1 MGYQPDGLPFTF
13 FNQAENLVG
22 LDTQLAYNLSRD
34 LNVDLEF
41 IPFRYPVLA
50 DFLNTGVIDVAMG
63 GIGMTPRLLNYLPY
77 FAEQNIATGV
87 CTPCAKN
94 RDLEEKDFYANMK
107 LDGGPHLIDMAAE
120 AKVFNF

>member
-1 MGYQPDGLPFTF
+1 VGYQPDGLPFTF